1 MLRKKNREG
10 VGRLRFKDLNI
21 EGFKD

>member
-21 EGFKD
+21 EGLKD